1 MKPITNY
8 LRKTKIIATFG
19 PAIRDPKIFRSTIS
33 AGVNVIRF
41 NFSHLT
47 PEQAKVQVNWAR
59 NQLRDIGYKVGFLA
73 DLKGPEIRS
82 DLDTYELKKGEE
94 FYLCHTKIKAKFKQ
108 HHSKTIVGIDHPKLY
123 ALVTK
128 GQRILA
134 DDGYFEFKVLGVEK
148 QAIRLHCMNTG
159 TLKTKKSIIVP
170 EVDIKLPILNKTD
183 RTNLKVAAQEG
194 FAWIAA
200 SFVSSAKDVQE
211 IRSYIKKCG
220 KDIPIISKI
229 ENRKGVINISEIVQE
244 SDGIMVARGDLGL
257 EYDYEQ
263 VPILQEQIV
272 NEAKKYGKVAIIATQ
287 MLNSMIENS
296 RPSRPEVSD
305 ISHAIRSKVDAVML
319 SGETAS
325 GEYPVQAVHAMARI
339 ASTSEQYYFNHD
351 IFKYEDDY
359 RLATFCEMAI
369 QLALAL
375 GSKAIIGISSKGKTA
390 RYLSAFRANL
400 PKIIATQ
407 NQALFYRCFLYYGV
421 IPVMMKTT
429 GTKRELF
436 LDIIKQCKDKK
447 YFRKGDEFIHLF
459 THAPDRISK
468 QHLLAT
474 NSIREEVV
482 E

>member
-1 MKPITNY
+1 
-8 LRKTKIIATFG
+8 
-19 PAIRDPKIFRSTIS
+19 
-33 AGVNVIRF
+33 
-41 NFSHLT
+41 
-47 PEQAKVQVNWAR
+47 
-59 NQLRDIGYKVGFLA
+59 
-73 DLKGPEIRS
+73 
-82 DLDTYELKKGEE
+82 
-94 FYLCHTKIKAKFKQ
+94 
-108 HHSKTIVGIDHPKLY
+108 
-123 ALVTK
+123 
-128 GQRILA
+128 
-134 DDGYFEFKVLGVEK
+134 
-148 QAIRLHCMNTG
+148 MNTG
-159 TLKTKKSIIVP
+159 ILKTKKSIIVP

-183 RTNLKVAAQEG
+183 RANLEVAAQQG

-200 SFVSSAKDVQE
+200 SFVSSAKDVRE
-211 IRSYIKKCG
+211 IRSYIRKCG

-229 ENRKGVINISEIVQE
+229 ENRKGIENISEIVQE

-257 EYDYEQ
+257 EYNYEQ

-272 NEAKKYGKVAIIATQ
+272 TEAKKYGKVAIIATQ
-287 MLNSMIENS
+287 MLNTMIESS

-325 GEYPVQAVHAMARI
+325 GKYPVQAVTAMARI
-339 ASTSEQYYFNHD
+339 ASTSEQHYFNHE
-351 IFKYEDDY
+351 IFKYQDSY

-375 GSKAIIGISSKGKTA
+375 DAKAIIGISNKGKTA
-390 RYLSAFRANL
+390 CYLSAFRANL

-407 NQALFYRCFLYYGV
+407 DQDIFHRCFLYYGV
-421 IPVMMKTT
+421 IPVMMKLV

-447 YFRKGDEFIHLF
+447 YFRKGDIFIHLF
-459 THAPDRISK
+459 THDPDRISK

-474 NSIREEVV
+474 NSIREEIV